1 MVKTV
6 QKKEKNHVRRTSLG
20 FAPTMTQSG
29 RTKKSAARA
38 ADFFKTYYVSPL
50 LHLPE
55 LVGNV
60 NVLFPL
66 TAEL

>member
-29 RTKKSAARA
+29 RTKKSAAA
-38 ADFFKTYYVSPL
+38 
-50 LHLPE
+50 LPTFSKHSTC
-55 LVGNV
+55 LPYFTCQSLSGM
-60 NVLFPL
+60 
-66 TAEL
+66 

>member
-1 MVKTV
+1 
-6 QKKEKNHVRRTSLG
+6 
-20 FAPTMTQSG
+20 MTQSG

-38 ADFFKTYYVSPL
+38 ADFFKTFYGPPL